1 MRAVLTA
8 ILLSLSLLGCSDQ
21 QAVSDVELL
30 TPRPFGYVIGD
41 EIRHRLLLETR
52 NGVKLQAGSL
62 PRQGALN
69 RWLNLNHVTVKESRA
84 GSGFRY
90 TIDLSYQ
97 VFYAPNEVKMLTI
110 PGFELTLGH
119 GDKTAGQAVP
129 AWHFTLSPLRELAV
143 RKDDSGEYKRPDAMP
158 PMLPAG
164 GPVLGLIIAGLIA
177 LSSATGLAFLYGY
190 LPGMPR
196 RSIFKRAGGKLA
208 RLSGRELD
216 QGLAVFHD
224 ALNALNRQPLFKHK
238 LAGFYLQ
245 HPQYR
250 IVGEQLEWFFNC
262 SNSYFFAGEAEPGPE
277 TLDKLRKLCADCREI
292 ERGSR

>member
-1 MRAVLTA
+1 MKAVLTTFLLA
-8 ILLSLSLLGCSDQ
+8 LSLFGCSEQ
-21 QAVSDVELL
+21 QAVSDLELL

-41 EIRHRLLLETR
+41 EIQYRLLLETR

-69 RWLNLNHVTVKESRA
+69 RWLNLNRITVEESRA
-84 GSGFRY
+84 GGGFRY

-97 VFYAPNEVKMLTI
+97 VFYAPNEVKMLAI
-110 PGFELTLGH
+110 PGFNLTLGQ
-119 GDKTAGQAVP
+119 GDKTAEQAVP
-129 AWHFTLSPLRELAV
+129 AWNFTLSPLRELAV
-143 RKDDSGEYKRPDAMP
+143 RKDGSGEYKRPDAMP
-158 PMLPAG
+158 PMLPTG
-164 GPVLGLIIAGLIA
+164 GPALALIIAGLIA

-196 RSIFKRAGGKLA
+196 RSIFKRASGKLA
-208 RLSGRELD
+208 RLSGRELE

-238 LAGFYLQ
+238 LAGFYRQ

-250 IVGEQLEWFFNC
+250 SVGEQLEWFFNC
-262 SNSYFFAGEAEPGPE
+262 SNSYFFAGVIESGPE
-277 TLDKLRKLCADCREI
+277 TLDKLKKLCADCREI

>member
-1 MRAVLTA
+1 MRALLTG
-8 ILLSLSLLGCSDQ
+8 ILLALSLLGCSDK

-41 EIRHRLLLETR
+41 EIQHRLLLETR

-69 RWLNLNHVTVKESRA
+69 RWLNLTRLEVKESRA

-90 TIDLSYQ
+90 AIDLTYQ

-110 PGFELTLGH
+110 PGFVLTLGQ
-119 GDKTAGQAVP
+119 GDKTAEQAVP
-129 AWHFTLSPLRELAV
+129 AWNFTLSPLRELAV

-158 PMLPAG
+158 PLLPTDE
-164 GPVLGLIIAGLIA
+164 PMLGLSAAGLAVLLIA
-177 LSSATGLAFLYGY
+177 ASLAFLYGY

-196 RSIFKRAGGKLA
+196 RSIFKRASGKLA
-208 RLSGRELD
+208 RLSVQELE
-216 QGLAVFHD
+216 QGLTVFHD

-238 LAGFYLQ
+238 LAEFYRQ

-250 IVGEQLEWFFNC
+250 SVGEQLEWFFNC
-262 SNSYFFAGEAEPGPE
+262 SNSYFFAGVAESGPE
-277 TLDKLRKLCADCREI
+277 TLDRLKKLCADCREI
-292 ERGSR
+292 ERGSK

>member
-41 EIRHRLLLETR
+41 EIQHRLLLETR

-69 RWLNLNHVTVKESRA
+69 RWLNLNRITVKESRA

-90 TIDLSYQ
+90 TIDLTYQ

-110 PGFELTLGH
+110 PGFNLTLGQ

-129 AWHFTLSPLRELAV
+129 AWNFTLSPLRELAV

-158 PMLPAG
+158 PMLPSG
-164 GPVLGLIIAGLIA
+164 GPMLALIIAGLGA
-177 LSSATGLAFLYGY
+177 LLSAAGLAFLYGY

-208 RLSGRELD
+208 RLSGRELE
-216 QGLAVFHD
+216 QGLTVFHD

-238 LAGFYLQ
+238 LAGFYRQ

-250 IVGEQLEWFFNC
+250 SVGEQLEWFFNC
-262 SNSYFFAGEAEPGPE
+262 SNSHFFAGVAEPGPE
-277 TLDKLRKLCADCREI
+277 ALDRLRKLCADCREI
-292 ERGSR
+292 ERGSK

>member
-1 MRAVLTA
+1 MRAVLIG

-52 NGVKLQAGSL
+52 NGIKLQAGSL

-69 RWLNLNHVTVKESRA
+69 RWLNLNQIKVEESRA

-90 TIDLSYQ
+90 TIDLTYQ

-110 PGFELTLGH
+110 PGFELTLGQ
-119 GDKTAGQAVP
+119 GDKTAEQAVP
-129 AWHFTLSPLRELAV
+129 AWNFTLSPLRELAV
-143 RKDDSGEYKRPDAMP
+143 RKDGSGEYKRPDAMP

-164 GPVLGLIIAGLIA
+164 GPVFGLIIAGLGA

-196 RSIFKRAGGKLA
+196 RSIFKRASRKLA
-208 RLSGRELD
+208 RLSGQELE

-238 LAGFYLQ
+238 LAGFYRQ

-250 IVGEQLEWFFNC
+250 SVGEQLEWFFNC
-262 SNSYFFAGEAEPGPE
+262 SNSYFFAGVIESGPE

>member
-1 MRAVLTA
+1 MRALLTA
-8 ILLSLSLLGCSDQ
+8 MLLSLTLLGCSDK

-62 PRQGALN
+62 PRQGTLN
-69 RWLNLNHVTVKESRA
+69 RWLNLNQITVKESRA

-90 TIDLSYQ
+90 TIDLAYQ

-110 PGFELTLGH
+110 PGFNLTLGQ

-129 AWHFTLSPLRELAV
+129 AWNFTLSPLRELAV
-143 RKDDSGEYKRPDAMP
+143 RKDDGGEYKRPDAMP
-158 PMLPAG
+158 PLLPTD
-164 GPVLGLIIAGLIA
+164 GPMLGLTAAGLA
-177 LSSATGLAFLYGY
+177 FLFSAAGLAFLYGY

-196 RSIFKRAGGKLA
+196 RSIFNRAGGKLA
-208 RLSGRELD
+208 RLSSQELE
-216 QGLAVFHD
+216 QGLTVFHN

-238 LAGFYLQ
+238 LAGFYRQ

-250 IVGEQLEWFFNC
+250 SVAEQLEWFFNC
-262 SNSYFFAGEAEPGPE
+262 SNGYFFAGVAESGPE
-277 TLDKLRKLCADCREI
+277 ALDKLRKLCADCREI
-292 ERGSR
+292 ERGGK